1 VQSKPEQIIST
12 ANLDGI
18 RTLIVDDN
26 ETNRKILLHQVAS
39 WGMIGIEADSGARAL
54 KLLRESSQ
62 KEPFQIAILDLMMP
76 EMDGFELARTIK
88 SDPAISQV
96 HLILLPSFGKR
107 GDGKTAREAGIA
119 AYLQKPVRQSQLY
132 NCLVSVILEQPVN
145 NNVPDSKRLLT
156 RHSKTK
162 ETVLTEKAAEVPV
175 SELRILVAEDNII
188 NQKVAL
194 SQLRSL
200 GYAATAVANGREAV
214 KALKNY
220 NYDIVLMDCQMP
232 EMDGF
237 EATAEIR
244 RNEGDSNRTVIIAM
258 TANALEGERE
268 ACVAAGMDDYLSK
281 PVKIESLRLMLERWA
296 VSTNDQ
302 LEPPAENPNISA
314 QNVKES
320 VIDLSVL
327 ESFREFQQPGE
338 TDLVTELINLFI
350 NDGKGRLSILKKALA
365 EKDIK
370 AIKREAHSLT
380 GGAGNIGA
388 RQMTLL
394 SRELEQKADQITEA
408 EPLIRQLENEFEQAV
423 NCLEA
428 IIKENSQRQ

>member
-1 VQSKPEQIIST
+1 
-12 ANLDGI
+12 
-18 RTLIVDDN
+18 
-26 ETNRKILLHQVAS
+26 
-39 WGMIGIEADSGARAL
+39 
-54 KLLRESSQ
+54 
-62 KEPFQIAILDLMMP
+62 MMP